1 MDHQEVQ
8 DLVVL
13 VVMDPQTEELV
24 VVLEVVEVE
33 VEVPG
38 DQRKDQEVVVR
49 VQVVRMLP

>member
-24 VVLEVVEVE
+24 VVLEVEEVVE
-33 VEVPG
+33 EVPG